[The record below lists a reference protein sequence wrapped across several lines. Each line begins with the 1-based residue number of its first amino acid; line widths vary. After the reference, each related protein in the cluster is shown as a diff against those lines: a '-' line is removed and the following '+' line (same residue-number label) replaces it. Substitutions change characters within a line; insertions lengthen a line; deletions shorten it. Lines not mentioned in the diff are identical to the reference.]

1 MNGKRIVSAALA
13 LLLTAGIPMA
23 AMAEE
28 YDLANGN
35 ITVSADDSG
44 QYVSQEGG
52 VAKEKQTTETV
63 IKQADNTAAT
73 GNTITVETSGGA
85 KAELTIEDLNV
96 RSGDTSAIDVKGS
109 SEAEITLKGDNK
121 LETDDAS
128 VIHVSKGNVT
138 ITGDGTL
145 YADNDSDSDHAKIG
159 SNGSEDTSNSED
171 MSGSIH
177 ITGNAQV
184 TTGDDRNDYGVGGG
198 AAIGSGRRGNM
209 SGDITIDE
217 NATVIASSSEDGAGI
232 GSGLRGDMSG
242 TITIG
247 GNATVTG
254 TSGYDG
260 AGIGSGENGTM
271 SRTITIDGNAKVTA
285 WSEAQGAGIGAGEDS
300 GVSGTIWI
308 GGDAKVTAGSGCDG
322 AGIGGGGDEDGDI
335 QEDGKIIICGNAEVI
350 AIGEDEGCGIGSGE
364 ESNMKGMLLICDNA
378 NVTAIG
384 GDCAAAIGTDAARN
398 LSGSILILGNASVT
412 TGVENGVRFDYDKKQ
427 IIYTLRKSAV
437 GIIGGGQSNGQSNR
451 HDSTDGFYIL
461 GPDAS
466 INGLKGSDTE
476 SLKQYI
482 NLLLSGENHD
492 GDPENLTMLAVRQE
506 NGVYT
511 VEASGQGTLERVLY
525 NGSSQAPSAPGR
537 YTVKCVLRLSQD
549 KTIDFEFELIIPDSA
564 SKEAS
569 EAARTEALFRVT
581 DADGRDIPYTQ
592 AREGSTLTIA
602 AEQDFAI
609 LTGTLHGIAVL
620 QAQGVEKIVFKTNGA
635 SSSFL
640 PEQLLAEG
648 GISDRYT
655 LTHDGSTVTFL
666 LGQQKTDIQKL
677 LG

>member
-23 AMAEE
+23 ALAEE

-35 ITVSADDSG
+35 ITVKADNSG

-52 VAKEKQTTETV
+52 VTNEKQTTETV

-96 RSGDTSAIDVKGS
+96 SSGNTSAIDVKGS

-128 VIHVSKGNVT
+128 VVHVSEGHVT

-145 YADNDSDSDHAKIG
+145 YADNDPDSDHAKIG
-159 SNGSEDTSNSED
+159 SNVSED

-184 TTGDDRNDYGVGGG
+184 TTGDDRHDDGLGDG
-198 AAIGSGRRGNM
+198 AAIGSGWKGKM
-209 SGDITIDE
+209 SGDIVIDE
-217 NATVIASSSEDGAGI
+217 NANVTVSSSESGAGI
-232 GSGLRGDMSG
+232 GSGDNGEMSG
-242 TITIG
+242 NITITDS
-247 GNATVTG
+247 AEVVS

-260 AGIGSGENGTM
+260 AGIGSGENRDM
-271 SRTITIDGNAKVTA
+271 SGTITIDGNAKVTA
-285 WSEAQGAGIGAGEDS
+285 WSEKEGAGIGTGENG
-300 GVSGTIWI
+300 GVSGTIRI
-308 GGDAKVTAGSGCDG
+308 GGNASVKAGSACDG

-335 QEDGKIIICGNAEVI
+335 LESGKIIICGNAEVI
-350 AIGEDEGCGIGSGE
+350 AIGEDEGSGIGSGE
-364 ESNMKGMLLICDNA
+364 DAKMRGMILICDNA

-384 GDCAAAIGTDAARN
+384 GDRAAAIGTDDSDD

-412 TGVENGVRFDYDKKQ
+412 TGVEDDIYFDYDKKQ
-427 IIYTLRKSAV
+427 IIYTLDESAV
-437 GIIGGGQSNGQSNR
+437 GIIGDGQSNH
-451 HDSTDGFYIL
+451 HDSTGGFYIL
-461 GPDAS
+461 SPDAS

-492 GDPENLTMLAVRQE
+492 GEPENLTMLAVRQE

-511 VEASGQGTLERVLY
+511 VETSGQGTLERVLY

-635 SSSFL
+635 SSSFQ

-648 GISDRYT
+648 RISDRYT

>member
-23 AMAEE
+23 ALAEE

-35 ITVSADDSG
+35 ITVSADNSG

-52 VAKEKQTTETV
+52 VTNEKQTTETV

-73 GNTITVETSGGA
+73 GNTITVETSGG
-85 KAELTIEDLNV
+85 
-96 RSGDTSAIDVKGS
+96 
-109 SEAEITLKGDNK
+109 
-121 LETDDAS
+121 
-128 VIHVSKGNVT
+128 HVT

-145 YADNDSDSDHAKIG
+145 YADNDPDSDHAKIG
-159 SNGSEDTSNSED
+159 SNVRED

-184 TTGDDRNDYGVGGG
+184 TTGDDRHDDGSGDG
-198 AAIGSGRRGNM
+198 AAIGSGWEGNM
-209 SGDITIDE
+209 SGDIVIDE
-217 NATVIASSSEDGAGI
+217 NANVTVSSSEC
-232 GSGLRGDMSG
+232 
-242 TITIG
+242 
-247 GNATVTG
+247 
-254 TSGYDG
+254 G
-260 AGIGSGENGTM
+260 AGIGSGEDGEM
-271 SRTITIDGNAKVTA
+271 SGNITIDGNAKVTA
-285 WSEAQGAGIGAGEDS
+285 WSEKEGAGIGTGENG
-300 GVSGTIWI
+300 GVSGTIRI
-308 GGDAKVTAGSGCDG
+308 GGNASVKAGSACDG

-335 QEDGKIIICGNAEVI
+335 LESGKIIIYGNAEVI
-350 AIGEDEGCGIGSGE
+350 AIGEDEGSGIGSGE
-364 ESNMKGMLLICDNA
+364 DAKMRGMILICDNA

-384 GDCAAAIGTDAARN
+384 GDRAAAIGTDDSDD

-412 TGVENGVRFDYDKKQ
+412 TGVEDGIHFDYDTKQ
-427 IIYTLRKSAV
+427 IIYTLDESAV
-437 GIIGGGQSNGQSNR
+437 GIIGDGQSN
-451 HDSTDGFYIL
+451 HHYSTDGFYIL
-461 GPDAS
+461 SPDVS

-476 SLKQYI
+476 GLKQYI
-482 NLLLSGENHD
+482 NLLLSGENND
-492 GDPENLTMLAVRQE
+492 GEPENLTMLAVRQK
-506 NGVYT
+506 NGVYS
-511 VEASGQGTLERVLY
+511 VETSGQGTLERVLY

-549 KTIDFEFELIIPDSA
+549 KTISFEFELIIPDSA

-569 EAARTEALFRVT
+569 EAASAEALFRVT

-620 QAQGVEKIVFKTNGA
+620 QAQGVEKIVFKTNVA
-635 SSSFL
+635 SSSFQ

-648 GISDRYT
+648 RISDRYT

>member
-23 AMAEE
+23 ALAEE

-35 ITVSADDSG
+35 ITVKADNSG
-44 QYVSQEGG
+44 QYVSQEG
-52 VAKEKQTTETV
+52 VVTNEKQTTETV
-63 IKQADNTAAT
+63 IKQADNTADT

-96 RSGDTSAIDVKGS
+96 RSGNTSAIDVKGS

-128 VIHVSKGNVT
+128 VIHVSEGHVT

-159 SNGSEDTSNSED
+159 SNGSEDTSDSED

-184 TTGDDRNDYGVGGG
+184 TTGDDRHDHGVGGG
-198 AAIGSGRRGNM
+198 AAIGSGQRGNM
-209 SGDITIDE
+209 SGGITIDE

-271 SRTITIDGNAKVTA
+271 SGTITIDGNAKVTA
-285 WSEAQGAGIGAGEDS
+285 WSEKQGAGIGAGEDA

-308 GGDAKVTAGSGCDG
+308 GGDAKVTAGSDNDG
-322 AGIGGGGDEDGDI
+322 AGIGGGGDKDGHI

-350 AIGEDEGCGIGSGE
+350 AIGEDEGCGIGGGE
-364 ESNMKGMLLICDNA
+364 DAEMKGMILICDNA

-384 GDCAAAIGTDAARN
+384 GDSAAAIGANAARD

-412 TGVENGVRFDYDKKQ
+412 TGVEVEDDTYFDYDTKQ
-427 IIYTLRKSAV
+427 IKYTLDESAV
-437 GIIGGGQSNGQSNR
+437 GIIGDGQSN
-451 HDSTDGFYIL
+451 HHYSTDGFYIL

-482 NLLLSGENHD
+482 NLRLSGENND
-492 GDPENLTMLAVRQE
+492 GEPENLTMLAVRQE

-511 VEASGQGTLERVLY
+511 VEASGQGTLEQVLY

-537 YTVKCVLRLSQD
+537 YTVKCVLRLSQN

-635 SSSFL
+635 SSSFQ

-648 GISDRYT
+648 RISDRYT
-655 LTHDGSTVTFL
+655 LTHDGSTVSFL
-666 LGQQKTDIQKL
+666 LGQQETDLRKL

>member
-23 AMAEE
+23 ALAEE

-35 ITVSADDSG
+35 IIVSANDSG

-52 VAKEKQTTETV
+52 VANEKQTTETV

-96 RSGDTSAIDVKGS
+96 SSGDTSAIDVKGS

-121 LETDDAS
+121 LETNNAS
-128 VIHVSKGNVT
+128 VIHVSEGDVT

-145 YADNDSDSDHAKIG
+145 YADNDPASDHAKIG
-159 SNGSEDTSNSED
+159 SNVSEE

-184 TTGDDRNDYGVGGG
+184 TTGDDRNDAGYGDG
-198 AAIGSGRRGNM
+198 AAIGSGKNGDM
-209 SGDITIDE
+209 SGDIVIDE
-217 NATVIASSSEDGAGI
+217 NANVTVSSSECGAGI
-232 GSGLRGDMSG
+232 GSGEDGEMSG
-242 TITIG
+242 NITITD
-247 GNATVTG
+247 NAEVVS

-260 AGIGSGENGTM
+260 AGIGSGEDRKM
-271 SRTITIDGNAKVTA
+271 SGTITIDGNAKVTA
-285 WSEAQGAGIGAGEDS
+285 WSEKQGAGIGSGENG
-300 GVSGTIWI
+300 GVSGTIRI
-308 GGDAKVTAGSGCDG
+308 GGDAKVTAGSASDG
-322 AGIGGGGDEDGDI
+322 AGIGGGGDEDGHI
-335 QEDGKIIICGNAEVI
+335 LESGKIIICGNAEVI
-350 AIGEDEGCGIGSGE
+350 AIGEDEGCGIGGGE
-364 ESNMKGMLLICDNA
+364 DAKMKGMILICDNA

-384 GDCAAAIGTDAARN
+384 GDRAAAIGTDAARD

-412 TGVENGVRFDYDKKQ
+412 TGVEDDIYFDYDTKQ
-427 IIYTLRKSAV
+427 IIYTLDESAV
-437 GIIGGGQSNGQSNR
+437 GIIGDGQSN
-451 HDSTDGFYIL
+451 HHYSTDGFYIL
-461 GPDAS
+461 SPDAS

-492 GDPENLTMLAVRQE
+492 GEPENLTMLAVRQE

-511 VEASGQGTLERVLY
+511 VETSGQGTLEQVLY

-537 YTVKCVLRLSQD
+537 YTVKCVLRLSQN

-592 AREGSTLTIA
+592 AREGSTLTIT

-620 QAQGVEKIVFKTNGA
+620 QAQGVEEIVFKTNAA
-635 SSSFL
+635 SSSFQ

-648 GISDRYT
+648 RISDRYT

>member
-13 LLLTAGIPMA
+13 LLLAAGMPMA
-23 AMAEE
+23 ALAEE
-28 YDLANGN
+28 YDLASGN

-52 VAKEKQTTETV
+52 VTNEKQTTETV

-73 GNTITVETSGGA
+73 GNTITIETTGGA

-96 RSGDTSAIDVKGS
+96 SSGKTSAIDVKGS

-128 VIHVSKGNVT
+128 VIHVSEGDVT

-145 YADNDSDSDHAKIG
+145 YADNDPASDHAKIG
-159 SNGSEDTSNSED
+159 SNHYEE

-184 TTGDDRNDYGVGGG
+184 TTGDDRHDVGYGDG
-198 AAIGSGRRGNM
+198 AAIGSGLNGNM
-209 SGDITIDE
+209 SGDIVIDE
-217 NATVIASSSEDGAGI
+217 NANVTVSSSECGAGI
-232 GSGLRGDMSG
+232 GSGEDGEMSG
-242 TITIG
+242 NITITD
-247 GNATVTG
+247 NAEVVS

-260 AGIGSGENGTM
+260 AGIGSGEDRKM
-271 SRTITIDGNAKVTA
+271 SGTITIDGNAKVTA
-285 WSEAQGAGIGAGEDS
+285 WSERQGAGIGSGENG

-308 GGDAKVTAGSGCDG
+308 GGNASVKAGSACDG
-322 AGIGGGGDEDGDI
+322 AGIGGGGDEDGHI
-335 QEDGKIIICGNAEVI
+335 LKDGKIIICGNAEVI
-350 AIGEDEGCGIGSGE
+350 AIGEDEGCGIGGGE
-364 ESNMKGMLLICDNA
+364 DAEMKGMILIRDNA

-384 GDCAAAIGTDAARN
+384 GDRAAAIGTDAARD

-412 TGVENGVRFDYDKKQ
+412 TGVEDDIYFDYDTKQ
-427 IIYTLRKSAV
+427 IIYTLDESAV
-437 GIIGGGQSNGQSNR
+437 GIIGDGQSN
-451 HDSTDGFYIL
+451 HHYSTDGFYIL
-461 GPDAS
+461 SPDVS

-492 GDPENLTMLAVRQE
+492 GEPENLTMLAVRQE

-511 VEASGQGTLERVLY
+511 VETSGQGTLEQVLY

-648 GISDRYT
+648 RISDRYT

>member
-23 AMAEE
+23 ALAEE

-35 ITVSADDSG
+35 ITVSADNSG
-44 QYVSQEGG
+44 QYVSQAGG
-52 VAKEKQTTETV
+52 VTNEKQTTETV

-96 RSGDTSAIDVKGS
+96 SSGNTSAIDVKGS

-128 VIHVSKGNVT
+128 VVHVSEGHVT

-145 YADNDSDSDHAKIG
+145 YADNDPDSDHAKIG
-159 SNGSEDTSNSED
+159 SNVRED

-177 ITGNAQV
+177 NTGTAQV
-184 TTGDDRNDYGVGGG
+184 RTANDRHDAGSGDG
-198 AAIGSGRRGNM
+198 AAIGSGWEGNM
-209 SGDITIDE
+209 SGDIVIDE
-217 NATVIASSSEDGAGI
+217 NANVTVSSSECGAGI
-232 GSGLRGDMSG
+232 GSGEDGEISSTG
-242 TITIG
+242 NITITD
-247 GNATVTG
+247 NAEVVS

-260 AGIGSGENGTM
+260 AGIGSGEDGEM
-271 SRTITIDGNAKVTA
+271 SGNITIDGNAKVTA
-285 WSEAQGAGIGAGEDS
+285 WSEKEGAGIGTGENG
-300 GVSGTIWI
+300 GVSGTIRI
-308 GGDAKVTAGSGCDG
+308 GGNASVKAGSACDG
-322 AGIGGGGDEDGDI
+322 AGIGGGGDEDGRI
-335 QEDGKIIICGNAEVI
+335 LKGGKIIICGNAEVI
-350 AIGEDEGCGIGSGE
+350 AIGEDEGCGIGGGE
-364 ESNMKGMLLICDNA
+364 DAKMRGMILICDNA

-384 GDCAAAIGTDAARN
+384 GDRAAAIGTDDSDD

-412 TGVENGVRFDYDKKQ
+412 TGVEDDIYFDYDTKQ
-427 IIYTLRKSAV
+427 IIYTLDESAV
-437 GIIGGGQSNGQSNR
+437 GIIGDGQSN
-451 HDSTDGFYIL
+451 HHYSTDGFYIL
-461 GPDAS
+461 SPDAA

-476 SLKQYI
+476 GLKQYI

-492 GDPENLTMLAVRQE
+492 GDPENLTMLAVRQK

-511 VEASGQGTLERVLY
+511 VETSGQGTLEQVLY

-537 YTVKCVLRLSQD
+537 YTVSCVLRLSQD

-569 EAARTEALFRVT
+569 EAASAEALFRVT
-581 DADGRDIPYTQ
+581 DADGRDIPYTR

-635 SSSFL
+635 SSSFQ

-648 GISDRYT
+648 RISDRYT

>member
-13 LLLTAGIPMA
+13 LLLSAGIPMA
-23 AMAEE
+23 ALAEE

-35 ITVSADDSG
+35 IIVSANDSG

-52 VAKEKQTTETV
+52 VANEKQTTETV

-96 RSGDTSAIDVKGS
+96 RSGNTSAIDVKGS

-128 VIHVSKGNVT
+128 VIHVSEGDVT

-145 YADNDSDSDHAKIG
+145 YADNSIHSDHAKIG
-159 SNGSEDTSNSED
+159 SNHSED

-184 TTGDDRNDYGVGGG
+184 TTGDDRDDAGYGDG
-198 AAIGSGRRGNM
+198 AAIGSGKNGDM
-209 SGDITIDE
+209 SGNIVIDE
-217 NATVIASSSEDGAGI
+217 NANVTVSSSESGAGI
-232 GSGLRGDMSG
+232 GSGEDGKISSTG
-242 TITIG
+242 NITITD
-247 GNATVTG
+247 NAEVVS

-260 AGIGSGENGTM
+260 AGIGSGEDRDM
-271 SRTITIDGNAKVTA
+271 SGTITIDGNAKVTA
-285 WSEAQGAGIGAGEDS
+285 WSEKQGAGIGAGENG
-300 GVSGTIWI
+300 GVSGTIRI
-308 GGDAKVTAGSGCDG
+308 GGDAKVTAGSASDG
-322 AGIGGGGDEDGDI
+322 AGIGGGGDEDGHI
-335 QEDGKIIICGNAEVI
+335 LKGGKIIICGNAEVI
-350 AIGEDEGCGIGSGE
+350 AIGEDEGCGIGGGE
-364 ESNMKGMLLICDNA
+364 DAEMRGMILICDNA

-384 GDCAAAIGTDAARN
+384 GDRAAAVGTDAAGD

-412 TGVENGVRFDYDKKQ
+412 TGVEVEDGTYFDYDTKQ
-427 IIYTLRKSAV
+427 IKYTLDESAV
-437 GIIGGGQSNGQSNR
+437 GIIGDGQSN
-451 HDSTDGFYIL
+451 HHYSTDGFYIL
-461 GPDAS
+461 SPDAS

-482 NLLLSGENHD
+482 NLLLSGENND
-492 GDPENLTMLAVRQE
+492 GEPENLTMLAVRQE

-511 VEASGQGTLERVLY
+511 VETSGQGTLEQVLY
-525 NGSSQAPSAPGR
+525 NGSSQAPSTPGR

-609 LTGTLHGIAVL
+609 LTGTLYGIAVL
-620 QAQGVEKIVFKTNGA
+620 QAQGLEKIVFKTNGA
-635 SSSFL
+635 SSSFQ

-648 GISDRYT
+648 RISDRYT

>member
-23 AMAEE
+23 ALAEE

-35 ITVSADDSG
+35 ITVSADNSG
-44 QYVSQEGG
+44 QYVSQMGG
-52 VAKEKQTTETV
+52 VTNEKQTTETV

-96 RSGDTSAIDVKGS
+96 SSGNTSAIDVTGS

-128 VIHVSKGNVT
+128 VIHVSEGHVT

-145 YADNDSDSDHAKIG
+145 YADNDPGSEHAKIG

-184 TTGDDRNDYGVGGG
+184 TTGDDRNDAGYGDG
-198 AAIGSGRRGNM
+198 AAIGSGKNGKM
-209 SGDITIDE
+209 SGNIVIDE
-217 NATVIASSSEDGAGI
+217 NANVTVSSSECGAGI
-232 GSGLRGDMSG
+232 GSGEDGEMSG
-242 TITIG
+242 NITITD
-247 GNATVTG
+247 NAEVVS

-260 AGIGSGENGTM
+260 AGIGSGEDRKM
-271 SRTITIDGNAKVTA
+271 SGTITIDGNAKVTA
-285 WSEAQGAGIGAGEDS
+285 WSEKQGAGIGAGENG
-300 GVSGTIWI
+300 GVSGTIRI
-308 GGDAKVTAGSGCDG
+308 GGDAKVTAGSASDG
-322 AGIGGGGDEDGDI
+322 AGIGGGGDEDGHI
-335 QEDGKIIICGNAEVI
+335 LKGGKIIICGNAEVI
-350 AIGEDEGCGIGSGE
+350 AIGEDEGCGIGGGE
-364 ESNMKGMLLICDNA
+364 DAEMRGMILICDNA

-384 GDCAAAIGTDAARN
+384 GDCAAAIGTDAARD

-412 TGVENGVRFDYDKKQ
+412 TGVEVEDDTYFDYDTKQ
-427 IIYTLRKSAV
+427 IKYTLDESAV
-437 GIIGGGQSNGQSNR
+437 GIIGDGQSN
-451 HDSTDGFYIL
+451 HHYSTDGFYIL
-461 GPDAS
+461 SPDAS

-482 NLLLSGENHD
+482 NLLLSGENND
-492 GDPENLTMLAVRQE
+492 GEPENLTMLAVRQE
-506 NGVYT
+506 NGVYS
-511 VEASGQGTLERVLY
+511 VETSGQGTLEQVLY

-564 SKEAS
+564 FKEAS

-635 SSSFL
+635 SSSFQ

-648 GISDRYT
+648 RISDRYT

-666 LGQQKTDIQKL
+666 LGQQKTDLRKL

>member
-23 AMAEE
+23 ALAEE

-35 ITVSADDSG
+35 ITVKADNSG
-44 QYVSQEGG
+44 QYVSQEG
-52 VAKEKQTTETV
+52 VVTNEKQTTETV
-63 IKQADNTAAT
+63 IKQADNTADT
-73 GNTITVETSGGA
+73 GNTITVETSDGA

-96 RSGDTSAIDVKGS
+96 SSGNTSAIDVKGC

-128 VIHVSKGNVT
+128 VIHVSEGHVT

-145 YADNDSDSDHAKIG
+145 YADNDSDSKHAKIG
-159 SNGSEDTSNSED
+159 SNGSEDTSGSED

-184 TTGDDRNDYGVGGG
+184 TTGDDRDDHGVGNG
-198 AAIGSGRRGNM
+198 AAIGSGQRGNM
-209 SGDITIDE
+209 SGGITIDE

-271 SRTITIDGNAKVTA
+271 SGTITIDGNAKVTA
-285 WSEAQGAGIGAGEDS
+285 WSEKQGAGIGAGEDA

-308 GGDAKVTAGSGCDG
+308 GGDAKVTAGSDNDG
-322 AGIGGGGDEDGDI
+322 AGIGGGGDKDGHI

-350 AIGEDEGCGIGSGE
+350 AIGEDEGCGIGGGE
-364 ESNMKGMLLICDNA
+364 DAEMKGMILICDNA

-384 GDCAAAIGTDAARN
+384 GDRAAAIGTEAAGD

-412 TGVENGVRFDYDKKQ
+412 TGVEVEDDTYFDYDTKL
-427 IIYTLRKSAV
+427 IIYTLDESAV
-437 GIIGGGQSNGQSNR
+437 GIIGDGQSN
-451 HDSTDGFYIL
+451 HHYSTDGFYIL
-461 GPDAS
+461 SPDVS

-492 GDPENLTMLAVRQE
+492 GEPENLTMLAVRQE

-511 VEASGQGTLERVLY
+511 VETSGQGTLEQVLY

-635 SSSFL
+635 SSSFQ

-648 GISDRYT
+648 RISDRYT

>member
-23 AMAEE
+23 ALAEE

-35 ITVSADDSG
+35 ITVSADNSG

-52 VAKEKQTTETV
+52 VTNEKQTTETV

-96 RSGDTSAIDVKGS
+96 SSGNTSAIDVKGS

-128 VIHVSKGNVT
+128 VVHVSEGHVT

-145 YADNDSDSDHAKIG
+145 YADNDPDSDHAKIG
-159 SNGSEDTSNSED
+159 SNVRED

-184 TTGDDRNDYGVGGG
+184 TTGDDRHDRGVGGG
-198 AAIGSGRRGNM
+198 AAIGSGQRGNM
-209 SGDITIDE
+209 SGGITIDE

-271 SRTITIDGNAKVTA
+271 SGTITIDGNAKVTA
-285 WSEAQGAGIGAGEDS
+285 WSEKQGAGIGAGEDS
-300 GVSGTIWI
+300 GVSGTIRI
-308 GGDAKVTAGSGCDG
+308 GGNASVKAGSACDG

-335 QEDGKIIICGNAEVI
+335 LESGKVIIYGNAEVI
-350 AIGEDEGCGIGSGE
+350 AIGEDEGCGIGGGE
-364 ESNMKGMLLICDNA
+364 HAKMKGMILICDNA

-384 GDCAAAIGTDAARN
+384 GDRAAAIGTDAAGD

-412 TGVENGVRFDYDKKQ
+412 TGVEDDIYFDYDTKQ
-427 IIYTLRKSAV
+427 IIYTLDESAV
-437 GIIGGGQSNGQSNR
+437 GIIGDGQSNHHN
-451 HDSTDGFYIL
+451 STGGFYIL
-461 GPDAS
+461 SPDAA

-482 NLLLSGENHD
+482 NLFLSGENHD
-492 GDPENLTMLAVRQE
+492 GEPENLTMLAVRQE

-511 VEASGQGTLERVLY
+511 VETSGQGTLEQVLY

-537 YTVKCVLRLSQD
+537 YTVSCVLRLSQD

-569 EAARTEALFRVT
+569 EAASAEALFRVT

-635 SSSFL
+635 SSSFQ

-648 GISDRYT
+648 RISDRYT

>member
-23 AMAEE
+23 ALAEE

-35 ITVSADDSG
+35 ITVKADNSG

-52 VAKEKQTTETV
+52 VTNEKQTTETV

-96 RSGDTSAIDVKGS
+96 SSDNTSAIDVKGS

-128 VIHVSKGNVT
+128 VVHVSEGDVT

-145 YADNDSDSDHAKIG
+145 YADNDPDSEHAKIG
-159 SNGSEDTSNSED
+159 SNVRED

-184 TTGDDRNDYGVGGG
+184 TTGDDRHDDGVGGG
-198 AAIGSGRRGNM
+198 AAIGSGQRGNM
-209 SGDITIDE
+209 SGGITIDE

-271 SRTITIDGNAKVTA
+271 SGTITIDGNAKVTA
-285 WSEAQGAGIGAGEDS
+285 WSEEEGAGIGAGEDS
-300 GVSGTIWI
+300 GVSGTIRI
-308 GGDAKVTAGSGCDG
+308 GGNASVKAGSACDG
-322 AGIGGGGDEDGDI
+322 AGIGGGGGEDGDI
-335 QEDGKIIICGNAEVI
+335 LESGKIIIYGNAEVI
-350 AIGEDEGCGIGSGE
+350 AIGEDEGSGIGSGE
-364 ESNMKGMLLICDNA
+364 DAKMRGMILICDNA

-384 GDCAAAIGTDAARN
+384 GDRAAAIGTDDADDV
-398 LSGSILILGNASVT
+398 SGSILILGNASVT
-412 TGVENGVRFDYDKKQ
+412 TGVEDGIYFDYDTKQ
-427 IIYTLRKSAV
+427 IIYTLDESAV
-437 GIIGGGQSNGQSNR
+437 GIIGDGQSNH
-451 HDSTDGFYIL
+451 HDSTGGFYIL
-461 GPDAS
+461 SPDVS

-476 SLKQYI
+476 GLKQYI
-482 NLLLSGENHD
+482 NLLLSGENND
-492 GDPENLTMLAVRQE
+492 GEPENLTMLAVRQE

-511 VEASGQGTLERVLY
+511 VETSGQGTLEQVLY

-537 YTVKCVLRLSQD
+537 YTVSCVLRLSQD
-549 KTIDFEFELIIPDSA
+549 KTIAFEFELIIPDSA
-564 SKEAS
+564 SREAS

-635 SSSFL
+635 SSSFQ

-648 GISDRYT
+648 RISDRYT

>member
-23 AMAEE
+23 ALAEE

-35 ITVSADDSG
+35 ITVKADNSG
-44 QYVSQEGG
+44 QYVSQEG
-52 VAKEKQTTETV
+52 VVTNEKQTTETV
-63 IKQADNTAAT
+63 IKQADNTADT
-73 GNTITVETSGGA
+73 GNTITVETSDGA

-96 RSGDTSAIDVKGS
+96 RSGNTSAIDVKGS

-128 VIHVSKGNVT
+128 VIHVSEGDVT

-145 YADNDSDSDHAKIG
+145 YADNDPDSKHAKIG
-159 SNGSEDTSNSED
+159 SNVDED

-184 TTGDDRNDYGVGGG
+184 TTGDDRHDHGVGGG
-198 AAIGSGRRGNM
+198 AAIGSGQRGNM
-209 SGDITIDE
+209 SGGITIDE

-271 SRTITIDGNAKVTA
+271 SGTITIDGNAKVTA
-285 WSEAQGAGIGAGEDS
+285 WSEEEGAGIGAGEDS

-308 GGDAKVTAGSGCDG
+308 GGDASVKAGSACDG

-335 QEDGKIIICGNAEVI
+335 LESGKIIICGNAEVI
-350 AIGEDEGCGIGSGE
+350 AIGEDEGCGIGGGE
-364 ESNMKGMLLICDNA
+364 DAKMKGMILICDNA

-384 GDCAAAIGTDAARN
+384 GDCAAAIGADDPDD

-412 TGVENGVRFDYDKKQ
+412 TGVEDGIHFDYDTKQ
-427 IIYTLRKSAV
+427 IIYTLDESAV
-437 GIIGGGQSNGQSNR
+437 GIIG
-451 HDSTDGFYIL
+451 DSSDNCYNSTGGFYIL
-461 GPDAS
+461 SPDAA

-482 NLLLSGENHD
+482 NLFLSGENHD

-511 VEASGQGTLERVLY
+511 VEASGQGKLEQVLY

-537 YTVKCVLRLSQD
+537 YTVKCVLRLSQG

-635 SSSFL
+635 SSSFQ

-648 GISDRYT
+648 RINDRYT
-655 LTHDGSTVTFL
+655 LTHDGSTVSFL
-666 LGQQKTDIQKL
+666 LGQQETDLRKL

>member
-23 AMAEE
+23 ALAEE

-35 ITVSADDSG
+35 ITVKADNSG

-52 VAKEKQTTETV
+52 VTNEKQTTETV
-63 IKQADNTAAT
+63 IKQADNTTDT

-96 RSGDTSAIDVKGS
+96 RSGNTSAIDVKGS

-128 VIHVSKGNVT
+128 VIHVSEGHVT

-145 YADNDSDSDHAKIG
+145 YADNDPDSDHAKIG
-159 SNGSEDTSNSED
+159 SNVRED

-184 TTGDDRNDYGVGGG
+184 RTGNDRHDAGSGDG
-198 AAIGSGRRGNM
+198 AAIGSGWEGNM
-209 SGDITIDE
+209 SGDIVIDE
-217 NATVIASSSEDGAGI
+217 NANVTVSSSECGAGI
-232 GSGLRGDMSG
+232 GSGEDGEISSTG
-242 TITIG
+242 NITITD
-247 GNATVTG
+247 NAEVVS

-260 AGIGSGENGTM
+260 AGIGSGEDGEM
-271 SRTITIDGNAKVTA
+271 SGNITIDGNAKVTA
-285 WSEAQGAGIGAGEDS
+285 WSEKEGAGIGTGENG
-300 GVSGTIWI
+300 GVSGTIRI
-308 GGDAKVTAGSGCDG
+308 GGNASVKAGSACDG
-322 AGIGGGGDEDGDI
+322 AGIGGGGDEDGRI
-335 QEDGKIIICGNAEVI
+335 LKGGKIIICGNAEVI
-350 AIGEDEGCGIGSGE
+350 AIGEDEGCGIGGGE
-364 ESNMKGMLLICDNA
+364 DAKMRGMILICDNA

-384 GDCAAAIGTDAARN
+384 GDRAAAIGTDDSDD

-412 TGVENGVRFDYDKKQ
+412 TGVEDDIYFDYDTKQ
-427 IIYTLRKSAV
+427 IIYTLDESAV
-437 GIIGGGQSNGQSNR
+437 GIIGDGQSN
-451 HDSTDGFYIL
+451 HHYSTDGFYIL
-461 GPDAS
+461 SPDVS

-476 SLKQYI
+476 GLKQYI

-492 GDPENLTMLAVRQE
+492 GDPENLTMLAVRQK

-511 VEASGQGTLERVLY
+511 VETSGQGTLEQVLY

-537 YTVKCVLRLSQD
+537 YTVSCVLRLSQD

-581 DADGRDIPYTQ
+581 DADGQDIPYTQ

-635 SSSFL
+635 SSSFQ
-640 PEQLLAEG
+640 PERLLAEG
-648 GISDRYT
+648 RISDRYT

>member
-13 LLLTAGIPMA
+13 LLLTAGMPMA
-23 AMAEE
+23 ALAEE

-35 ITVSADDSG
+35 ITVSADNSG
-44 QYVSQEGG
+44 QYVSQQGG
-52 VAKEKQTTETV
+52 VTNEKQTTETV

-96 RSGDTSAIDVKGS
+96 SSGNTSAIDVKGS

-128 VIHVSKGNVT
+128 VIHVSEGDVT

-145 YADNDSDSDHAKIG
+145 YADNDPGSDHAKIG
-159 SNGSEDTSNSED
+159 SNHYEE

-184 TTGDDRNDYGVGGG
+184 TTGDDRHDAGYGDG
-198 AAIGSGRRGNM
+198 AAIGSGLNGNM
-209 SGDITIDE
+209 SGDIVIDE
-217 NATVIASSSEDGAGI
+217 NANVTVSSSECGAGI
-232 GSGLRGDMSG
+232 GSGEDGEMSG
-242 TITIG
+242 NITITD
-247 GNATVTG
+247 NAEVVS

-260 AGIGSGENGTM
+260 AGIGSGEDGEM
-271 SRTITIDGNAKVTA
+271 SGTITIDGNAKVTA
-285 WSEAQGAGIGAGEDS
+285 WSEKQGAGIGSGENG
-300 GVSGTIWI
+300 GVSGTIRI
-308 GGDAKVTAGSGCDG
+308 GGNASVKAGSANDG
-322 AGIGGGGDEDGDI
+322 AGIGGGDDGDI
-335 QEDGKIIICGNAEVI
+335 LEGGKIIICGNAEVI
-350 AIGEDEGCGIGSGE
+350 AIGEDEGCGIGGGE
-364 ESNMKGMLLICDNA
+364 DAEMKGMILICDNA

-384 GDCAAAIGTDAARN
+384 GDSAAAIGTDDAGD

-412 TGVENGVRFDYDKKQ
+412 TGVEDGIYFDYDTKQ
-427 IIYTLRKSAV
+427 IIYTLDESAV
-437 GIIGGGQSNGQSNR
+437 GIIGDGQSN
-451 HDSTDGFYIL
+451 HHYSTDGFYIL
-461 GPDAS
+461 GPDVS

-482 NLLLSGENHD
+482 NLLLSHD
-492 GDPENLTMLAVRQE
+492 GEPENLTMLAVRQE
-506 NGVYT
+506 NGVYS
-511 VEASGQGTLERVLY
+511 VETSGQGTLERVLY

-537 YTVKCVLRLSQD
+537 YTVKCVLRLSQN
-549 KTIDFEFELIIPDSA
+549 KTIAFEFELIIPDSA

-635 SSSFL
+635 SSSFR

-648 GISDRYT
+648 RISDRYT
-655 LTHDGSTVTFL
+655 LTHDGTTATFL

>member
-23 AMAEE
+23 ALAEE

-35 ITVSADDSG
+35 ITVKADNSG
-44 QYVSQEGG
+44 QYVSQEG
-52 VAKEKQTTETV
+52 VVTNEKQTTETV
-63 IKQADNTAAT
+63 IKQADNTADT
-73 GNTITVETSGGA
+73 GNTITVETSDGA

-96 RSGDTSAIDVKGS
+96 RSGNTSAIDVKGS

-128 VIHVSKGNVT
+128 VIHVSEGDVT

-145 YADNDSDSDHAKIG
+145 YADNDPDSKHAKIG
-159 SNGSEDTSNSED
+159 SNVDED

-184 TTGDDRNDYGVGGG
+184 TTGDDRHDHGVGGG
-198 AAIGSGRRGNM
+198 AAIGSGQRGNM
-209 SGDITIDE
+209 SGGITIDE

-271 SRTITIDGNAKVTA
+271 SGTITIDGNAKVTA
-285 WSEAQGAGIGAGEDS
+285 WSEEEGAGIGAGEDS

-308 GGDAKVTAGSGCDG
+308 GGDASVKAGSACDG

-335 QEDGKIIICGNAEVI
+335 LESGKIIICGNAEVI
-350 AIGEDEGCGIGSGE
+350 AIGEDEGCGIGGGE
-364 ESNMKGMLLICDNA
+364 DAKMKGMILICDNA

-384 GDCAAAIGTDAARN
+384 GDCAAAIGADDPDD

-412 TGVENGVRFDYDKKQ
+412 TGVEDGIHFDYDTKQ
-427 IIYTLRKSAV
+427 IIYTLDESAV
-437 GIIGGGQSNGQSNR
+437 GIIG
-451 HDSTDGFYIL
+451 DSSDNCYNSTGGFYIL
-461 GPDAS
+461 SPDAA

-482 NLLLSGENHD
+482 NLFLSGENHD

-511 VEASGQGTLERVLY
+511 VEASGQGKLEQVLY

-537 YTVKCVLRLSQD
+537 YTVKCVLRLSQG

-635 SSSFL
+635 SSSFQ

-648 GISDRYT
+648 RISDRYT
-655 LTHDGSTVTFL
+655 LTHDGSTVSFL
-666 LGQQKTDIQKL
+666 LGQQETDLRKL

>member
-13 LLLTAGIPMA
+13 LLLTAGMPMA
-23 AMAEE
+23 ALAEE

-35 ITVSADDSG
+35 ITVSADNSG

-52 VAKEKQTTETV
+52 VTNEKQTTETV

-96 RSGDTSAIDVKGS
+96 SSRNTSAIDVKGS
-109 SEAEITLKGDNK
+109 SEAEITLKGDNN

-128 VIHVSKGNVT
+128 VIHVSEGDVT

-145 YADNDSDSDHAKIG
+145 YADNDPDSDHAKIG
-159 SNGSEDTSNSED
+159 SNHYEE

-184 TTGDDRNDYGVGGG
+184 TTGDDRHDAGYGDG
-198 AAIGSGRRGNM
+198 AAIGSGLNGNM
-209 SGDITIDE
+209 SGDIVIDE
-217 NATVIASSSEDGAGI
+217 NANVTVSSSECGAGI
-232 GSGLRGDMSG
+232 GSGEDGEMSG
-242 TITIG
+242 NITITD
-247 GNATVTG
+247 NAEVVS

-260 AGIGSGENGTM
+260 AGIGSGEDGEM
-271 SRTITIDGNAKVTA
+271 SGTITIDGNAKVTA
-285 WSEAQGAGIGAGEDS
+285 WSEKQGAGIGSGENG
-300 GVSGTIWI
+300 GVSGTIRI
-308 GGDAKVTAGSGCDG
+308 GGNASVKAGSANDG
-322 AGIGGGGDEDGDI
+322 AGIGGGDDGDI
-335 QEDGKIIICGNAEVI
+335 LEGGKIIICGNAEVI
-350 AIGEDEGCGIGSGE
+350 AIGEDEGCGIGGGE
-364 ESNMKGMLLICDNA
+364 DAEMKGMILICDNA

-384 GDCAAAIGTDAARN
+384 GDSAAAIGTDDAGD

-412 TGVENGVRFDYDKKQ
+412 TGVEDGIYFDYDTKQ
-427 IIYTLRKSAV
+427 IIYTLDESAV
-437 GIIGGGQSNGQSNR
+437 GIIGDGQSN
-451 HDSTDGFYIL
+451 HHYSTDGFYIL
-461 GPDAS
+461 GPDVS

-482 NLLLSGENHD
+482 NLLLSHD
-492 GDPENLTMLAVRQE
+492 GEPENLTMLAVRQE

-511 VEASGQGTLERVLY
+511 VETSGQGTLERVLY

-537 YTVKCVLRLSQD
+537 YTVSCVLRLSQN
-549 KTIDFEFELIIPDSA
+549 KTIAFEFELIIPDSA

-609 LTGTLHGIAVL
+609 LTDTLHGIAVL

-635 SSSFL
+635 SSSFR

-648 GISDRYT
+648 RISDRYT
-655 LTHDGSTVTFL
+655 LTHDGTTVTFL

>member
-13 LLLTAGIPMA
+13 LLLAAGMPMA
-23 AMAEE
+23 ALAEE

-35 ITVSADDSG
+35 ITVSADNSG

-52 VAKEKQTTETV
+52 VTKEKQTTETV
-63 IKQADNTAAT
+63 IKQAGNTAAT
-73 GNTITVETSGGA
+73 GNTITIETSGGA

-96 RSGDTSAIDVKGS
+96 SSGDTSAIDVKGS

-184 TTGDDRNDYGVGGG
+184 TTGDDRHDHGVGGG

-271 SRTITIDGNAKVTA
+271 SGTITIDGNAKVTA

-308 GGDAKVTAGSGCDG
+308 GGDAKVTAGSGRDG

-350 AIGEDEGCGIGSGE
+350 AIGADQGCGIGSGE

-384 GDCAAAIGTDAARN
+384 GAHSAAIGSNEYGD

-412 TGVENGVRFDYDKKQ
+412 TGVEKRVSFDYDKKQ
-427 IIYTLRKSAV
+427 IIYKLDESAL
-437 GIIGGGQSNGQSNR
+437 GIIGDGNSNP

-461 GPDAS
+461 GPDVS

-492 GDPENLTMLAVRQE
+492 GEPENLTMLAVRQE

-511 VEASGQGTLERVLY
+511 VETSGQGTLERVHY
-525 NGSSQAPSAPGR
+525 NGSSQAPSSPGR
-537 YTVKCVLRLSQD
+537 YTVSCVLRLKD
-549 KTIDFEFELIIPDSA
+549 KTIAFEFALIIPDSA
-564 SKEAS
+564 SGEAS

-620 QAQGVEKIVFKTNGA
+620 QAQGVEKIIFKTNGT
-635 SSSFL
+635 SSSFR

-655 LTHDGSTVTFL
+655 LTHDGTTVSFL
-666 LGQQKTDIQKL
+666 LGQQKTDLRKL

>member
-13 LLLTAGIPMA
+13 LLLSAGIPMA
-23 AMAEE
+23 ALAEE

-35 ITVSADDSG
+35 IIVSANDSG

-52 VAKEKQTTETV
+52 VANEKQTTETV

-96 RSGDTSAIDVKGS
+96 SSGDTSAIDVKGS

-121 LETDDAS
+121 LETDNAS
-128 VIHVSKGNVT
+128 VIHVSEGHVT

-145 YADNDSDSDHAKIG
+145 YADNDPGSDHAKIG
-159 SNGSEDTSNSED
+159 SNGSEDTSGSED

-184 TTGDDRNDYGVGGG
+184 TTGDDRHDHGVGNG

-209 SGDITIDE
+209 SGGITIDE

-260 AGIGSGENGTM
+260 AGIVSGENGTM
-271 SRTITIDGNAKVTA
+271 SGTITIDGNAKVTA
-285 WSEAQGAGIGAGEDS
+285 WSEVQGAGIGAGEDS
-300 GVSGTIWI
+300 GVSGTIRI
-308 GGDAKVTAGSGCDG
+308 GGDAKVTAGSASDG
-322 AGIGGGGDEDGDI
+322 AGIGGGGDEDGHI
-335 QEDGKIIICGNAEVI
+335 LKGGKIIICGNAEVI
-350 AIGEDEGCGIGSGE
+350 AIGEDEGCGIGGGE
-364 ESNMKGMLLICDNA
+364 DAEMKGMILICDNA

-384 GDCAAAIGTDAARN
+384 GDRAAAIGTEAAGD

-412 TGVENGVRFDYDKKQ
+412 TGVEVEDDTYFDYDTKQ
-427 IIYTLRKSAV
+427 IKYKLDESAL
-437 GIIGGGQSNGQSNR
+437 GIIGDGNSNP

-461 GPDAS
+461 GPDVS

-482 NLLLSGENHD
+482 NLRLSGENHD

-511 VEASGQGTLERVLY
+511 VETSGQGTLEQVLY

-564 SKEAS
+564 SEEAS
-569 EAARTEALFRVT
+569 EAARTEALFRVM

-635 SSSFL
+635 SSSFQ

-648 GISDRYT
+648 RISDRYT

>member
-23 AMAEE
+23 ALAEE

-35 ITVSADDSG
+35 ITVKADNSG

-52 VAKEKQTTETV
+52 VTNEKQTTETV
-63 IKQADNTAAT
+63 IKQADNTTDT

-96 RSGDTSAIDVKGS
+96 RSGNTSAIDVKGS

-128 VIHVSKGNVT
+128 V
-138 ITGDGTL
+138 
-145 YADNDSDSDHAKIG
+145 SDHAKIG
-159 SNGSEDTSNSED
+159 SNGSEDTSDSED

-184 TTGDDRNDYGVGGG
+184 TTGDDRHDHGVGGG
-198 AAIGSGRRGNM
+198 AAIGSGQRGNM
-209 SGDITIDE
+209 SGGITIDE

-271 SRTITIDGNAKVTA
+271 SGTITIDGNAKVTA
-285 WSEAQGAGIGAGEDS
+285 WSEKQGAGIGAGEDS

-308 GGDAKVTAGSGCDG
+308 GGDAKVTAGSACDG

-350 AIGEDEGCGIGSGE
+350 AIGEDQGCGIGSGE

-384 GDCAAAIGTDAARN
+384 GDRAAAIGAYDAGD

-412 TGVENGVRFDYDKKQ
+412 TGVEDDIYFDYDTKQ
-427 IIYTLRKSAV
+427 IIYTLDESAV
-437 GIIGGGQSNGQSNR
+437 GIIGDGQSNHHN
-451 HDSTDGFYIL
+451 STGGFYIL
-461 GPDAS
+461 SPDAS

-492 GDPENLTMLAVRQE
+492 GEPENLTMLAVRQE

-511 VEASGQGTLERVLY
+511 VETSGQGTLERVLY

-564 SKEAS
+564 SREAS

-635 SSSFL
+635 SSSFQ

-648 GISDRYT
+648 RISDRYT

>member
-23 AMAEE
+23 ALAEE

-35 ITVSADDSG
+35 ITVSANDSG
-44 QYVSQEGG
+44 QYVSQVGG
-52 VAKEKQTTETV
+52 VANEKQTTETV

-96 RSGDTSAIDVKGS
+96 SSGDTSAIDVKGS

-121 LETDDAS
+121 LETNNAS
-128 VIHVSKGNVT
+128 VIHVSEGHVT

-145 YADNDSDSDHAKIG
+145 YADNDPDSDHAKIG
-159 SNGSEDTSNSED
+159 SNDSEE

-184 TTGDDRNDYGVGGG
+184 TTGDDRDDHGVGNG

-209 SGDITIDE
+209 SGGITIDE

-271 SRTITIDGNAKVTA
+271 SGTITIDGNAKVTA
-285 WSEAQGAGIGAGEDS
+285 WSEEEGAGIGAGEDS
-300 GVSGTIWI
+300 GVSGTIRI
-308 GGDAKVTAGSGCDG
+308 DGNASVKAGSGCDG
-322 AGIGGGGDEDGDI
+322 AGIGGGGDEDGHI

-350 AIGEDEGCGIGSGE
+350 AIGEDEGCGIGGGE
-364 ESNMKGMLLICDNA
+364 DAKMKGMILICDNA

-384 GDCAAAIGTDAARN
+384 GDCAAAIGTDDPDD

-412 TGVENGVRFDYDKKQ
+412 TGVEDGIHFDYDTKQ
-427 IIYTLRKSAV
+427 IIYTLDESAV
-437 GIIGGGQSNGQSNR
+437 GIIGDSSDNFY
-451 HDSTDGFYIL
+451 DSTDGFYIL
-461 GPDAS
+461 GPDVS

-482 NLLLSGENHD
+482 NLRLSGENHD

-511 VEASGQGTLERVLY
+511 VETSGQGTLEQVLY

-537 YTVKCVLRLSQD
+537 YTVRCVLRLSQN

-620 QAQGVEKIVFKTNGA
+620 QAQGVETIVFKTNGA
-635 SSSFL
+635 SSSFQ

-648 GISDRYT
+648 RISDRYT

-666 LGQQKTDIQKL
+666 LGQQKTDLRKL

>member
-23 AMAEE
+23 ALAEE

-35 ITVSADDSG
+35 ITVKADNSG

-52 VAKEKQTTETV
+52 VTNEKQTTETV
-63 IKQADNTAAT
+63 IKQADNTTAT
-73 GNTITVETSGGA
+73 GNTITVETSDGA

-96 RSGDTSAIDVKGS
+96 KSGNTSAIDVKGS

-128 VIHVSKGNVT
+128 VIHVSEGHVT

-145 YADNDSDSDHAKIG
+145 HADNDTGSDHAKIG
-159 SNGSEDTSNSED
+159 SNYGED

-184 TTGDDRNDYGVGGG
+184 TTGDDRDDVGGGDG
-198 AAIGSGRRGNM
+198 AAIGSGYYGDM
-209 SGDITIDE
+209 SGDIVIDE

-285 WSEAQGAGIGAGEDS
+285 WSEKQGAGIGAGEDA
-300 GVSGTIWI
+300 GVSGTIRI
-308 GGDAKVTAGSGCDG
+308 GGDAKVTAGSDNDG
-322 AGIGGGGDEDGDI
+322 AGIGGGGDKGGHI

-350 AIGEDEGCGIGSGE
+350 AIGEDEGCGIGGGE
-364 ESNMKGMLLICDNA
+364 DAEMKGMILICDNA

-384 GDCAAAIGTDAARN
+384 GDRAAAIGANAAGD
-398 LSGSILILGNASVT
+398 LSGSILILGNTSVT
-412 TGVENGVRFDYDKKQ
+412 TGVEDGIHFDYDTKQ
-427 IIYTLRKSAV
+427 IIYTLDESAV
-437 GIIGGGQSNGQSNR
+437 GIIGDGQSNH

-461 GPDAS
+461 GPDVS

-492 GDPENLTMLAVRQE
+492 GEPENLTMLAVRQE

-537 YTVKCVLRLSQD
+537 YTVSCKLRLSQN

-635 SSSFL
+635 SSSFQ

-648 GISDRYT
+648 RISDRYT

>member
-23 AMAEE
+23 ALAEE

-35 ITVSADDSG
+35 ITVKADNSG

-52 VAKEKQTTETV
+52 VTNEKQTTETV

-96 RSGDTSAIDVKGS
+96 SSGNTSAIDVKGS

-128 VIHVSKGNVT
+128 VIHVSEGHVT

-145 YADNDSDSDHAKIG
+145 YADNDPDSEHAKIG
-159 SNGSEDTSNSED
+159 SNVSED

-184 TTGDDRNDYGVGGG
+184 TTGDDRHDDGLGDG
-198 AAIGSGRRGNM
+198 AAIGSGWKGKM
-209 SGDITIDE
+209 SGDIVIDE
-217 NATVIASSSEDGAGI
+217 NANVTVSSSESGAGI
-232 GSGLRGDMSG
+232 GSGDNGEMSG
-242 TITIG
+242 NITITDS
-247 GNATVTG
+247 AEVVS

-260 AGIGSGENGTM
+260 AGIGSGENRDM
-271 SRTITIDGNAKVTA
+271 SGTITIDGNAKVTA
-285 WSEAQGAGIGAGEDS
+285 WSEKEGAGIGTGENG
-300 GVSGTIWI
+300 GVSGTIRI
-308 GGDAKVTAGSGCDG
+308 GGNASVKAGSACDG
-322 AGIGGGGDEDGDI
+322 AGIGGGDEDGRI
-335 QEDGKIIICGNAEVI
+335 LKGGKIIICGNAEVI
-350 AIGEDEGCGIGSGE
+350 AIGEDEGCGIGGGE
-364 ESNMKGMLLICDNA
+364 DAKMKGMILICDNA

-384 GDCAAAIGTDAARN
+384 GGRAAAIGAEDAGD

-412 TGVENGVRFDYDKKQ
+412 TGVEDDIYFDYDKKQ
-427 IIYTLRKSAV
+427 IIYTLDESAV
-437 GIIGGGQSNGQSNR
+437 GIIGDGQSNH

-461 GPDAS
+461 SPDVS

-476 SLKQYI
+476 GLKQYI
-482 NLLLSGENHD
+482 NLLLSGENND
-492 GDPENLTMLAVRQE
+492 GEPENLTMLAVRQE

-511 VEASGQGTLERVLY
+511 VETSGQGTLEQVLY

-537 YTVKCVLRLSQD
+537 YTVSCVLQLSQD

-620 QAQGVEKIVFKTNGA
+620 QAQGVEKIVFKSNGA
-635 SSSFL
+635 SSSFQ

-648 GISDRYT
+648 RISDRYT

>member
-13 LLLTAGIPMA
+13 LLLSAGLPMA
-23 AMAEE
+23 ALAEE

-44 QYVSQEGG
+44 QYVSQVGG
-52 VAKEKQTTETV
+52 VISEKQTTETV
-63 IKQADNTAAT
+63 IKQADNTTAT
-73 GNTITVETSGGA
+73 GNTITVKTSGGA

-96 RSGDTSAIDVKGS
+96 SSDNTSAIDVKGS

-121 LETDDAS
+121 LETNNAS
-128 VIHVSKGNVT
+128 VIHVSEGHVT

-159 SNGSEDTSNSED
+159 SNGSED

-184 TTGDDRNDYGVGGG
+184 TTGDDRDDHGVGNG

-209 SGDITIDE
+209 SGGITIDE

-271 SRTITIDGNAKVTA
+271 SGTITIDGNAKVTA
-285 WSEAQGAGIGAGEDS
+285 WSEKQGAGIGAGEDS
-300 GVSGTIWI
+300 GVSGTIRI
-308 GGDAKVTAGSGCDG
+308 GGDAKVTAGSDCDG
-322 AGIGGGGDEDGDI
+322 AGIGGGGDKDGHI

-350 AIGEDEGCGIGSGE
+350 AIGEDEGCGIGGGE
-364 ESNMKGMLLICDNA
+364 DAEMKGMILICDNA

-384 GDCAAAIGTDAARN
+384 GDRAAAIGTEAAGD

-412 TGVENGVRFDYDKKQ
+412 TGVEVEDDTYFDYDTKQ
-427 IIYTLRKSAV
+427 IKYKLDESAL
-437 GIIGGGQSNGQSNR
+437 GIIGDGNSNP

-461 GPDAS
+461 GPDVS

-482 NLLLSGENHD
+482 NLRLSGENHD

-511 VEASGQGTLERVLY
+511 VETSGQGTLEQVLY

-564 SKEAS
+564 SEEAS
-569 EAARTEALFRVT
+569 EAARTEALFRVM

-592 AREGSTLTIA
+592 AREGSTLTIT

-609 LTGTLHGIAVL
+609 LTGTLHGIATL
-620 QAQGVEKIVFKTNGA
+620 KAQGVETIVFKTNGA
-635 SSSFL
+635 SSSFQ

-648 GISDRYT
+648 RISDRYT

-666 LGQQKTDIQKL
+666 LGQQKTDLRKL

>member
-23 AMAEE
+23 ALAEE

-35 ITVSADDSG
+35 ITVSADNSG

-52 VAKEKQTTETV
+52 VTNEKQTTETV

-73 GNTITVETSGGA
+73 GNTITIETTGGA

-96 RSGDTSAIDVKGS
+96 SSRNTSAIDVKGS

-128 VIHVSKGNVT
+128 VIHVSEGDVT

-145 YADNDSDSDHAKIG
+145 YADNDPGSDHAKIG
-159 SNGSEDTSNSED
+159 SNHYEE

-184 TTGDDRNDYGVGGG
+184 TTGDDRHDAGYGDG
-198 AAIGSGRRGNM
+198 AAIGSGYNGDM
-209 SGDITIDE
+209 SGDIVIDE
-217 NATVIASSSEDGAGI
+217 NANVTVSSSECGAGI
-232 GSGLRGDMSG
+232 GSGEDGEMSG
-242 TITIG
+242 NITITD
-247 GNATVTG
+247 NAEVVS

-260 AGIGSGENGTM
+260 AGIGSGEDRKM
-271 SRTITIDGNAKVTA
+271 SGTITIDGNAKVTA
-285 WSEAQGAGIGAGEDS
+285 WSEKQGAGIGSGENG

-308 GGDAKVTAGSGCDG
+308 GGNASVTAGSACDG
-322 AGIGGGGDEDGDI
+322 AGIGGGGDEDGHI
-335 QEDGKIIICGNAEVI
+335 LKDGKIIICGNAEVI
-350 AIGEDEGCGIGSGE
+350 AIGEDEGCGIGGGE
-364 ESNMKGMLLICDNA
+364 DAEMRGMILIRDNA

-384 GDCAAAIGTDAARN
+384 GDRAAAIGTDAARD

-412 TGVENGVRFDYDKKQ
+412 TGVEDDIYFDYDTKQ
-427 IIYTLRKSAV
+427 IIYTLDESAV
-437 GIIGGGQSNGQSNR
+437 GIIGDGQSN
-451 HDSTDGFYIL
+451 HHYSTDGFYIL
-461 GPDAS
+461 GPDVS

-492 GDPENLTMLAVRQE
+492 GEPENLTMLAVRQE
-506 NGVYT
+506 NGVYS
-511 VEASGQGTLERVLY
+511 VETSGQGTLEQVLY

-564 SKEAS
+564 SREAS

-635 SSSFL
+635 SSSFQ

-648 GISDRYT
+648 RISDRYT

>member
-23 AMAEE
+23 ALAEE

-35 ITVSADDSG
+35 ITVKADNSG
-44 QYVSQEGG
+44 QYVSQKGG
-52 VAKEKQTTETV
+52 VTNEKQTTETV

-96 RSGDTSAIDVKGS
+96 SSGNTSAIDVKGS

-128 VIHVSKGNVT
+128 VVHVSEGHVT

-145 YADNDSDSDHAKIG
+145 YADNSIYSDHAKIG
-159 SNGSEDTSNSED
+159 SNHSED

-184 TTGDDRNDYGVGGG
+184 TTGDDRDAYGGGDG
-198 AAIGSGRRGNM
+198 AAIGSGKNGNM
-209 SGDITIDE
+209 SGDIVIDE
-217 NATVIASSSEDGAGI
+217 NANVTVSSSQCGAGI
-232 GSGLRGDMSG
+232 GSGEDGEMSG
-242 TITIG
+242 NITITD
-247 GNATVTG
+247 NAEVVS

-260 AGIGSGENGTM
+260 AGIGSGEDRKM
-271 SRTITIDGNAKVTA
+271 SGTITIDGNAKVTA
-285 WSEAQGAGIGAGEDS
+285 WSEKEGAGIGAGENG
-300 GVSGTIWI
+300 GVSGTIRI
-308 GGDAKVTAGSGCDG
+308 DGNASVKAGSACDG
-322 AGIGGGGDEDGDI
+322 AGIGGGGDEDGHI
-335 QEDGKIIICGNAEVI
+335 LKGGKIIICGNAEVI
-350 AIGEDEGCGIGSGE
+350 AIGEDEGCGIGGGE
-364 ESNMKGMLLICDNA
+364 DAEMRGMILICDNA

-384 GDCAAAIGTDAARN
+384 GDRAAAIGTDAARD

-412 TGVENGVRFDYDKKQ
+412 TGVEDGIHFDYDTKQ
-427 IIYTLRKSAV
+427 IIYTLDESAV
-437 GIIGGGQSNGQSNR
+437 GIIGDGQSN
-451 HDSTDGFYIL
+451 HHYSTDGFYIL
-461 GPDAS
+461 SPDVS

-482 NLLLSGENHD
+482 NLLLSGENND
-492 GDPENLTMLAVRQE
+492 GEPENLTMLAVRQE

-511 VEASGQGTLERVLY
+511 VETSGQGTLERVLY

-537 YTVKCVLRLSQD
+537 YTVSCVLRLSQD

-581 DADGRDIPYTQ
+581 DADGREIPYTQ

-635 SSSFL
+635 SSSFQ

-648 GISDRYT
+648 RISDRYT

>member
-23 AMAEE
+23 ALAEE

-35 ITVSADDSG
+35 ITVSADNSG
-44 QYVSQEGG
+44 QYVSQKGG
-52 VAKEKQTTETV
+52 VTNEKQTTETV

-96 RSGDTSAIDVKGS
+96 RSGNTSAIDVKGS

-121 LETDDAS
+121 LETEDAS
-128 VIHVSKGNVT
+128 VIHVSEGHVT

-145 YADNDSDSDHAKIG
+145 YADNSIHSDHAKIG
-159 SNGSEDTSNSED
+159 SNHSED

-184 TTGDDRNDYGVGGG
+184 TTGDDRHDDGSGDG
-198 AAIGSGRRGNM
+198 AAIGSGWEGNM
-209 SGDITIDE
+209 SGDIVIDE
-217 NATVIASSSEDGAGI
+217 NANVTVSSSQCGAGI
-232 GSGLRGDMSG
+232 GSGEDGEISSTG
-242 TITIG
+242 NITITD
-247 GNATVTG
+247 NAEVVS

-260 AGIGSGENGTM
+260 AGIGSGEEGEM
-271 SRTITIDGNAKVTA
+271 SGNITIDGNAKVTA
-285 WSEAQGAGIGAGEDS
+285 WSEKQGAGIGAGEE
-300 GVSGTIWI
+300 GGISGTIWI
-308 GGDAKVTAGSGCDG
+308 GGNASVKAGSACDG
-322 AGIGGGGDEDGDI
+322 AGIGGGGDEDGHI
-335 QEDGKIIICGNAEVI
+335 LEGGKIIICGNAEVI
-350 AIGEDEGCGIGSGE
+350 AIGEDLGCGIGGGE
-364 ESNMKGMLLICDNA
+364 DAEMRGMILICDNA

-384 GDCAAAIGTDAARN
+384 GDRAAAIGTDAADDV
-398 LSGSILILGNASVT
+398 SGSILILGNASVT
-412 TGVENGVRFDYDKKQ
+412 TGVEDGIYFDYDTKQ
-427 IIYTLRKSAV
+427 IIYTLDESAV

-461 GPDAS
+461 SPDAA

-482 NLLLSGENHD
+482 NLFLSGENHD
-492 GDPENLTMLAVRQE
+492 GEPENLTMLAVRQE

-537 YTVKCVLRLSQD
+537 YTVKCVLRLSQN

-602 AEQDFAI
+602 AEQNFAI

-620 QAQGVEKIVFKTNGA
+620 QAQGVEKIFFKTNGA
-635 SSSFL
+635 SSSFQ

-648 GISDRYT
+648 RISDRYT

>member
-23 AMAEE
+23 ALAEE

-35 ITVSADDSG
+35 ITVKADNSG

-52 VAKEKQTTETV
+52 VTNEKQTTETV
-63 IKQADNTAAT
+63 IKQADNTADT

-96 RSGDTSAIDVKGS
+96 SSGNTSAIDVKGS

-128 VIHVSKGNVT
+128 VVHVSEGHVT

-145 YADNDSDSDHAKIG
+145 YADNDPDSEHAKIG
-159 SNGSEDTSNSED
+159 SNVSED

-184 TTGDDRNDYGVGGG
+184 TTGDDRDDAGYGDG
-198 AAIGSGRRGNM
+198 AAIGSGWKGKM
-209 SGDITIDE
+209 SGDIVIDE
-217 NATVIASSSEDGAGI
+217 NANVTVSSSESGAGI
-232 GSGLRGDMSG
+232 GSGDNGEMSG
-242 TITIG
+242 NITITD
-247 GNATVTG
+247 NAEVVS

-260 AGIGSGENGTM
+260 AGIGSGENRKM
-271 SRTITIDGNAKVTA
+271 SGTITIDGNAKVTA
-285 WSEAQGAGIGAGEDS
+285 WSEKEGAGIGTGENG
-300 GVSGTIWI
+300 GVSGTIRI
-308 GGDAKVTAGSGCDG
+308 GGNASVKAGSACDG
-322 AGIGGGGDEDGDI
+322 TGIGGGGDEDGDI
-335 QEDGKIIICGNAEVI
+335 LESGKIIICGNAEVI
-350 AIGEDEGCGIGSGE
+350 AIGEDEGSGIGSGE
-364 ESNMKGMLLICDNA
+364 DAKMRGMILICDNA

-384 GDCAAAIGTDAARN
+384 GDRAAAIGTDDSDD

-412 TGVENGVRFDYDKKQ
+412 TGVEDGIHFDYDTKQ
-427 IIYTLRKSAV
+427 IIYTLDESAV
-437 GIIGGGQSNGQSNR
+437 GIIGDGQSNHHN
-451 HDSTDGFYIL
+451 STGGFYIL
-461 GPDAS
+461 SPDAA

-476 SLKQYI
+476 GLKQYI
-482 NLLLSGENHD
+482 NLLLSGENND
-492 GDPENLTMLAVRQE
+492 GEPENLTMLAVRQE

-511 VEASGQGTLERVLY
+511 VETSGQGTLEQVLY

-537 YTVKCVLRLSQD
+537 YTVSCVLRLSQD

-569 EAARTEALFRVT
+569 EAASAEALFRVT

-635 SSSFL
+635 SSSFQ

-648 GISDRYT
+648 RISDRYT
-655 LTHDGSTVTFL
+655 LTHDGTTVTFL

>member
-1 MNGKRIVSAALA
+1 M
-13 LLLTAGIPMA
+13 
-23 AMAEE
+23 
-28 YDLANGN
+28 
-35 ITVSADDSG
+35 
-44 QYVSQEGG
+44 
-52 VAKEKQTTETV
+52 
-63 IKQADNTAAT
+63 
-73 GNTITVETSGGA
+73 
-85 KAELTIEDLNV
+85 
-96 RSGDTSAIDVKGS
+96 KGS

-128 VIHVSKGNVT
+128 VVHVSEGHVT

-145 YADNDSDSDHAKIG
+145 YADNDPDSDHAKIG
-159 SNGSEDTSNSED
+159 SNVRED

-184 TTGDDRNDYGVGGG
+184 RTGNDRHDAGSGDG
-198 AAIGSGRRGNM
+198 AAIGSGWEGNM
-209 SGDITIDE
+209 SGDIVIDE
-217 NATVIASSSEDGAGI
+217 NANVTVSSSEC
-232 GSGLRGDMSG
+232 
-242 TITIG
+242 
-247 GNATVTG
+247 
-254 TSGYDG
+254 G
-260 AGIGSGENGTM
+260 AGIGSGEDGEM
-271 SRTITIDGNAKVTA
+271 SGNITIDGNAKVTA
-285 WSEAQGAGIGAGEDS
+285 WSEKEGAGIGTGENG
-300 GVSGTIWI
+300 GVSGTIRI
-308 GGDAKVTAGSGCDG
+308 GGNASVKAGSACDG
-322 AGIGGGGDEDGDI
+322 AGIGGGGDEDGRI
-335 QEDGKIIICGNAEVI
+335 LKGGKIIICGNAEVI
-350 AIGEDEGCGIGSGE
+350 AIGEDEGCGIGGGE
-364 ESNMKGMLLICDNA
+364 DAKMRGMILICDNA

-384 GDCAAAIGTDAARN
+384 GDRAAAIGTDDSDD

-412 TGVENGVRFDYDKKQ
+412 TGVEDDIYFDYDTKQ
-427 IIYTLRKSAV
+427 IIYTLDESAV
-437 GIIGGGQSNGQSNR
+437 GIIGDGQSN
-451 HDSTDGFYIL
+451 HHYSTDGFYIL
-461 GPDAS
+461 SPDAA

-476 SLKQYI
+476 GLKQYI

-492 GDPENLTMLAVRQE
+492 GDPENLTMLAVRQK

-511 VEASGQGTLERVLY
+511 VETSGQGTLEQVLY

-537 YTVKCVLRLSQD
+537 YTVSCVLRLSQD

-569 EAARTEALFRVT
+569 EAASAEALFRVT
-581 DADGRDIPYTQ
+581 DADGRDIPYTR

-635 SSSFL
+635 SSSFQ

-648 GISDRYT
+648 RISDRYT

>member
-23 AMAEE
+23 ALAEE

-35 ITVSADDSG
+35 ITVSADNSG
-44 QYVSQEGG
+44 QYVSQAGG
-52 VAKEKQTTETV
+52 VTNEKQTTETV

-96 RSGDTSAIDVKGS
+96 SSGNTSAIDVKGS

-121 LETDDAS
+121 LKTDDAS
-128 VIHVSKGNVT
+128 VIHVSEGDVT

-145 YADNDSDSDHAKIG
+145 YADNDPESEHAKIG
-159 SNGSEDTSNSED
+159 SNHSED

-184 TTGDDRNDYGVGGG
+184 TTGDDRDDAGSGDG
-198 AAIGSGRRGNM
+198 AAIGSGWKGKM
-209 SGDITIDE
+209 SGDIVIDE
-217 NATVIASSSEDGAGI
+217 NANVTVSSSESGAGI
-232 GSGLRGDMSG
+232 GSGDNGEMSG
-242 TITIG
+242 NITITD
-247 GNATVTG
+247 NAEVVS

-260 AGIGSGENGTM
+260 AGIGSGENREM
-271 SRTITIDGNAKVTA
+271 SGTITIDGNAKVTA
-285 WSEAQGAGIGAGEDS
+285 WSEKEGAGIGAGENG
-300 GVSGTIWI
+300 GVSGTIRI
-308 GGDAKVTAGSGCDG
+308 GGNASVKAGSACDG
-322 AGIGGGGDEDGDI
+322 TGIGGGGDEDGHI
-335 QEDGKIIICGNAEVI
+335 LKGGKIIICGNAEVI
-350 AIGEDEGCGIGSGE
+350 AIGEDEGSGIGSGE
-364 ESNMKGMLLICDNA
+364 DAKMRGMILIRDNA

-384 GDCAAAIGTDAARN
+384 GGRAAAIGTDDAGD

-412 TGVENGVRFDYDKKQ
+412 TGVEDDIYFDYDTKQ
-427 IIYTLRKSAV
+427 IIYTLDESAV
-437 GIIGGGQSNGQSNR
+437 GIIGDGQSN
-451 HDSTDGFYIL
+451 HHYSTDGFYIL
-461 GPDAS
+461 SPDVS

-476 SLKQYI
+476 GLKQYI
-482 NLLLSGENHD
+482 NLLLSGENND
-492 GDPENLTMLAVRQE
+492 GEPENLTMLAVRQE
-506 NGVYT
+506 NGVYS
-511 VEASGQGTLERVLY
+511 VETSGQGTLEQVLY

-537 YTVKCVLRLSQD
+537 YTVSCVLRLSQD
-549 KTIDFEFELIIPDSA
+549 KTISFEFELIIPDSA

-569 EAARTEALFRVT
+569 EAASAEALFRVT

-635 SSSFL
+635 SSSFQ

-648 GISDRYT
+648 RISDRYT

>member
-23 AMAEE
+23 ALAEE

-35 ITVSADDSG
+35 ITVKADNSG

-52 VAKEKQTTETV
+52 VTSEKQTTETV

-73 GNTITVETSGGA
+73 GNTITVKTSDGA

-96 RSGDTSAIDVKGS
+96 SSGNTSAIDVKGS

-121 LETDDAS
+121 LKTDDAS
-128 VIHVSKGNVT
+128 VIHVSEGDVT

-145 YADNDSDSDHAKIG
+145 YADNSIYSGHAKIG
-159 SNGSEDTSNSED
+159 SNDSED

-177 ITGNAQV
+177 ITGNTQV
-184 TTGDDRNDYGVGGG
+184 TTGDDRDGYGGGDG
-198 AAIGSGRRGNM
+198 AAIGSGANGDM
-209 SGDITIDE
+209 SGDIVIDE
-217 NATVIASSSEDGAGI
+217 NANVTVSSSESGAGI
-232 GSGLRGDMSG
+232 GSGENGEMSG
-242 TITIG
+242 NITITD
-247 GNATVTG
+247 NAEVVS

-260 AGIGSGENGTM
+260 AGIGSGEDRKM
-271 SRTITIDGNAKVTA
+271 SGTITIDGNAKVTA
-285 WSEAQGAGIGAGEDS
+285 WSEKQGAGIGAGEE
-300 GVSGTIWI
+300 GGISGTIRI
-308 GGDAKVTAGSGCDG
+308 GGNASVKAGSACDG

-335 QEDGKIIICGNAEVI
+335 LESGKIIICGNAEVI
-350 AIGEDEGCGIGSGE
+350 AIGEDLGCGIGGGE
-364 ESNMKGMLLICDNA
+364 DAEMEGMILIRDNA

-384 GDCAAAIGTDAARN
+384 GDRAAAIGANAAGD

-412 TGVENGVRFDYDKKQ
+412 TGVEDGIHFDYDTKQ
-427 IIYTLRKSAV
+427 IIYTLDESAV
-437 GIIGGGQSNGQSNR
+437 GIIGDGQSNH

-461 GPDAS
+461 GPDVS

-506 NGVYT
+506 NGVYS
-511 VEASGQGTLERVLY
+511 VETSGQGTLEQVLY

-635 SSSFL
+635 SSSFQ

-648 GISDRYT
+648 RISDRYT

-666 LGQQKTDIQKL
+666 LGQQKTDLRKL

>member
-13 LLLTAGIPMA
+13 LLLTAGMPMA
-23 AMAEE
+23 ALAEE

-35 ITVSADDSG
+35 ITVKADNSG

-52 VAKEKQTTETV
+52 VTNEKQTTETV
-63 IKQADNTAAT
+63 IKQADNTADT

-96 RSGDTSAIDVKGS
+96 SSGNTSAIDVKGS

-121 LETDDAS
+121 LKTDDAS
-128 VIHVSKGNVT
+128 VIHVSEGDVT

-145 YADNDSDSDHAKIG
+145 YADNDPESEHAKIG
-159 SNGSEDTSNSED
+159 SNHSED

-184 TTGDDRNDYGVGGG
+184 TTGDDRDDAGSGDG
-198 AAIGSGRRGNM
+198 AAIGSGWKGKM
-209 SGDITIDE
+209 SGDIVIDE
-217 NATVIASSSEDGAGI
+217 NANVTVSSSESGAGI
-232 GSGLRGDMSG
+232 GSGDNGEMSG
-242 TITIG
+242 NITITD
-247 GNATVTG
+247 NAEVVS

-260 AGIGSGENGTM
+260 AGIGSGENREM
-271 SRTITIDGNAKVTA
+271 SGTITIDGNAKVTA
-285 WSEAQGAGIGAGEDS
+285 WSEKEGAGIGAGENG
-300 GVSGTIWI
+300 GVSGTIRI
-308 GGDAKVTAGSGCDG
+308 GGNASVKAGSACDG
-322 AGIGGGGDEDGDI
+322 AGIGGGGDEDGHI
-335 QEDGKIIICGNAEVI
+335 LKGGKIIICGNAEVI
-350 AIGEDEGCGIGSGE
+350 AIGEDEGSGIGSGE
-364 ESNMKGMLLICDNA
+364 DAKMRGMILICDNA

-384 GDCAAAIGTDAARN
+384 GDRAAAIGTDDSDD

-412 TGVENGVRFDYDKKQ
+412 TGVEDGIHFDYDTKQ
-427 IIYTLRKSAV
+427 IIYTLDESAV
-437 GIIGGGQSNGQSNR
+437 GIIGDGQSN
-451 HDSTDGFYIL
+451 HHYSTDGFYIL
-461 GPDAS
+461 SPDVS

-476 SLKQYI
+476 GLKQYI
-482 NLLLSGENHD
+482 NLLLSGENND
-492 GDPENLTMLAVRQE
+492 GEPENLTMLAVRQE

-511 VEASGQGTLERVLY
+511 VETSGQGTLEQVLY

-537 YTVKCVLRLSQD
+537 YTVSCVLRLSQD

-569 EAARTEALFRVT
+569 EAASAEALFRVT

-635 SSSFL
+635 SSSFQ

-648 GISDRYT
+648 RISDRYT
-655 LTHDGSTVTFL
+655 LTHDGTTVTFL

>member
-13 LLLTAGIPMA
+13 LLLSAGIPMA
-23 AMAEE
+23 ALAEE

-35 ITVSADDSG
+35 IIVSADDSG

-52 VAKEKQTTETV
+52 VANEKQTTETV

-96 RSGDTSAIDVKGS
+96 SSGDTSAIDVKGS

-121 LETDDAS
+121 LETEDAS
-128 VIHVSKGNVT
+128 VIHVSEGHVT

-145 YADNDSDSDHAKIG
+145 YADNSIHSDHAKIG
-159 SNGSEDTSNSED
+159 SNDSED

-184 TTGDDRNDYGVGGG
+184 TTGDDRDGYGGGDG
-198 AAIGSGRRGNM
+198 AAIGSGYNGDM
-209 SGDITIDE
+209 SGNIVIDE
-217 NATVIASSSEDGAGI
+217 NANVTVSSSQCGAGI
-232 GSGLRGDMSG
+232 GSGEDGEMSG
-242 TITIG
+242 NITITD
-247 GNATVTG
+247 NAEVVS

-260 AGIGSGENGTM
+260 AGIGSGEDRDM
-271 SRTITIDGNAKVTA
+271 SGTITIDGNAKVTA
-285 WSEAQGAGIGAGEDS
+285 WSEAQGAGIGAGED
-300 GVSGTIWI
+300 GGISGTIRI
-308 GGDAKVTAGSGCDG
+308 GGDAKVTAGSDRDG
-322 AGIGGGGDEDGDI
+322 AGIGGGGGGDEDGDI
-335 QEDGKIIICGNAEVI
+335 QEGGKIIICGNAEVI
-350 AIGEDEGCGIGSGE
+350 AIGEDQGCGIGSGE

-384 GDCAAAIGTDAARN
+384 GAHSAAIGSNEYGD

-412 TGVENGVRFDYDKKQ
+412 TGVEKRVSFDYDTKQ
-427 IIYTLRKSAV
+427 INYKLDESAL
-437 GIIGGGQSNGQSNR
+437 GIIGDGNSNR
-451 HDSTDGFYIL
+451 HGSTDGFYIL

-492 GDPENLTMLAVRQE
+492 GEPENLTMLAVRQE

-511 VEASGQGTLERVLY
+511 VEASGQGTLEQVLY

-537 YTVKCVLRLSQD
+537 YTVKCVLRLSQN

-635 SSSFL
+635 SSSFQ

-648 GISDRYT
+648 RISDRYT

>member
-23 AMAEE
+23 ALAEE

-35 ITVSADDSG
+35 ITVKADNSG

-52 VAKEKQTTETV
+52 VTNEKQTTETV

-96 RSGDTSAIDVKGS
+96 SSGNTSAIDVKGS

-128 VIHVSKGNVT
+128 VVHVSEGHVT

-145 YADNDSDSDHAKIG
+145 YADNDPDSDHAKIG
-159 SNGSEDTSNSED
+159 SNVSED

-184 TTGDDRNDYGVGGG
+184 TTGDDRHDDGLGDG
-198 AAIGSGRRGNM
+198 AAIGSGWKGKM
-209 SGDITIDE
+209 SGDIVIDE
-217 NATVIASSSEDGAGI
+217 NANVTVSSSESGAGI
-232 GSGLRGDMSG
+232 GSGDNGEMSG
-242 TITIG
+242 NITITDS
-247 GNATVTG
+247 AEVVS

-260 AGIGSGENGTM
+260 AGIGSGENRDM
-271 SRTITIDGNAKVTA
+271 SGTITIDGNAKVTA
-285 WSEAQGAGIGAGEDS
+285 WSEKEGAGIGTGEN
-300 GVSGTIWI
+300 GCVSGTIRI
-308 GGDAKVTAGSGCDG
+308 GGNASVKAGSACDG

-335 QEDGKIIICGNAEVI
+335 LESGKIIICGNAEVI
-350 AIGEDEGCGIGSGE
+350 AIGEDEGSGIGSGE
-364 ESNMKGMLLICDNA
+364 DAKMRGMILICDNA

-384 GDCAAAIGTDAARN
+384 GDRAAAIGTDDSDD

-412 TGVENGVRFDYDKKQ
+412 TGVEDGIHFDYDTKQ
-427 IIYTLRKSAV
+427 IIYTLDESAV
-437 GIIGGGQSNGQSNR
+437 GIIGDGQSN
-451 HDSTDGFYIL
+451 HHYSTDGFYIL
-461 GPDAS
+461 SPDVS

-482 NLLLSGENHD
+482 NLLLSGENND
-492 GDPENLTMLAVRQE
+492 GEPENLTMLAVRQE

-511 VEASGQGTLERVLY
+511 VETSGQGTLERVLY

-537 YTVKCVLRLSQD
+537 YTVSCVLRLSQD

-592 AREGSTLTIA
+592 AREGSTLTIV

-635 SSSFL
+635 SSSFQ

-648 GISDRYT
+648 RISDRYT

>member
-23 AMAEE
+23 ALAEE

-35 ITVSADDSG
+35 ITVKADNSG
-44 QYVSQEGG
+44 QYVSQEG
-52 VAKEKQTTETV
+52 VVTNEKQTTETV
-63 IKQADNTAAT
+63 IKQADNTADT
-73 GNTITVETSGGA
+73 GNTITVETSDGA

-96 RSGDTSAIDVKGS
+96 SSGNTSAIDVKGS

-128 VIHVSKGNVT
+128 VIHVSEGHVT

-145 YADNDSDSDHAKIG
+145 YADNDSDSKHAKIG
-159 SNGSEDTSNSED
+159 SNGSEDTSGSED

-184 TTGDDRNDYGVGGG
+184 TTGDDRDDHGVGNG
-198 AAIGSGRRGNM
+198 AAIGSGQRGNM
-209 SGDITIDE
+209 SGGITIDE

-271 SRTITIDGNAKVTA
+271 SGTITIDGNAKVTA
-285 WSEAQGAGIGAGEDS
+285 WSEKQGAGIGAGEDA

-308 GGDAKVTAGSGCDG
+308 GGDAKVTAGSDNDG
-322 AGIGGGGDEDGDI
+322 AGIGGGGDKDGHI

-350 AIGEDEGCGIGSGE
+350 AIGEDEGCGIGGGE
-364 ESNMKGMLLICDNA
+364 DAEMRGMILICDNA

-384 GDCAAAIGTDAARN
+384 GDSAAAIGANAARD

-412 TGVENGVRFDYDKKQ
+412 TGVEVEDDTYFDYDTKQ
-427 IIYTLRKSAV
+427 IKYTLDESAV
-437 GIIGGGQSNGQSNR
+437 GIIGDGQSN
-451 HDSTDGFYIL
+451 HHYSTDGFYIL

-492 GDPENLTMLAVRQE
+492 GEPENLTMLAVRQE

-511 VEASGQGTLERVLY
+511 VETSGQGKLEQVLY

-537 YTVKCVLRLSQD
+537 YTVKCVLRLSQN

-620 QAQGVEKIVFKTNGA
+620 QAQGIEKIVFKTNGA
-635 SSSFL
+635 SSSFQ

-648 GISDRYT
+648 RISDRYT

>member
-23 AMAEE
+23 ALAEE

-35 ITVSADDSG
+35 ITVKADNSG

-52 VAKEKQTTETV
+52 VTNEKQTTETV

-73 GNTITVETSGGA
+73 GNTITVETTGGA

-96 RSGDTSAIDVKGS
+96 SSGNTSAIDVKGS

-128 VIHVSKGNVT
+128 VIHVSEGHVT

-145 YADNDSDSDHAKIG
+145 YADNDPDSDHAKIG
-159 SNGSEDTSNSED
+159 SNVRED

-184 TTGDDRNDYGVGGG
+184 RTGDDRHDAGSGDG
-198 AAIGSGRRGNM
+198 AAIGSGKNGNM
-209 SGDITIDE
+209 SGDIVIDE
-217 NATVIASSSEDGAGI
+217 NANVTVSSSQCGAGI
-232 GSGLRGDMSG
+232 GSGEDGEMSG
-242 TITIG
+242 NITITD
-247 GNATVTG
+247 NAEVVS

-260 AGIGSGENGTM
+260 AGIGSGEDRKM
-271 SRTITIDGNAKVTA
+271 SGTITIDGNAKVTA
-285 WSEAQGAGIGAGEDS
+285 WSEEEGAGIGAGEDS
-300 GVSGTIWI
+300 GVSGTIRI
-308 GGDAKVTAGSGCDG
+308 GGNASVKAGSACDG
-322 AGIGGGGDEDGDI
+322 AGIGGGGDEDGHI
-335 QEDGKIIICGNAEVI
+335 LESGKIIIYGNAEVI
-350 AIGEDEGCGIGSGE
+350 AIGEDEGCGIGGGE
-364 ESNMKGMLLICDNA
+364 DAKMKGMILIRDNA

-384 GDCAAAIGTDAARN
+384 GGRAAAIGTDDAGD

-412 TGVENGVRFDYDKKQ
+412 TGVEDDIYFDYDKKQ
-427 IIYTLRKSAV
+427 IIYTLDESAV
-437 GIIGGGQSNGQSNR
+437 GIIGDGQSNH
-451 HDSTDGFYIL
+451 HDSTGGFYIL
-461 GPDAS
+461 SPDAS

-492 GDPENLTMLAVRQE
+492 GEPENLTMLAVRQE

-511 VEASGQGTLERVLY
+511 VETSGQGTLERVLY

-635 SSSFL
+635 SSSFQ

-648 GISDRYT
+648 RISDRYT

>member
-13 LLLTAGIPMA
+13 LLLAAGMPMA
-23 AMAEE
+23 ALAEE

-35 ITVSADDSG
+35 ITVSADNSG

-52 VAKEKQTTETV
+52 VTNEKQTTETV

-73 GNTITVETSGGA
+73 GNTITIETTGGA

-96 RSGDTSAIDVKGS
+96 SSGDTSAIDVKGS

-121 LETDDAS
+121 LETNNAS
-128 VIHVSKGNVT
+128 VIHVSEGHVT

-145 YADNDSDSDHAKIG
+145 YADNNIHSDHAKIG
-159 SNGSEDTSNSED
+159 SNGSEDTSGSED

-184 TTGDDRNDYGVGGG
+184 TTGDDRHDHGVGNG

-209 SGDITIDE
+209 SGGITIDE

-271 SRTITIDGNAKVTA
+271 SGTITIDGNAKVTA
-285 WSEAQGAGIGAGEDS
+285 WSEKQGAGIGAGEDS

-308 GGDAKVTAGSGCDG
+308 GGDAKVTAGSDCDG
-322 AGIGGGGDEDGDI
+322 AGIGGGGDKDGHI

-350 AIGEDEGCGIGSGE
+350 AIGEDEGCGIGGGE
-364 ESNMKGMLLICDNA
+364 DAEMKGMILICDNA

-384 GDCAAAIGTDAARN
+384 GDRAAAIGTEAAGD

-412 TGVENGVRFDYDKKQ
+412 TGVEVEDDTYFDYDTKQ
-427 IIYTLRKSAV
+427 IKYKLDESAL
-437 GIIGGGQSNGQSNR
+437 GIIGDSSDNCY
-451 HDSTDGFYIL
+451 DSTDGFYIL
-461 GPDAS
+461 GPDVS

-492 GDPENLTMLAVRQE
+492 GEPENLTMLAVRQE

-511 VEASGQGTLERVLY
+511 VEASGQGTLEQVLY
-525 NGSSQAPSAPGR
+525 NGSSRAPSAPGR
-537 YTVKCVLRLSQD
+537 YTVKCVLRLSQN

-655 LTHDGSTVTFL
+655 LTHDGTTVTFL

>member
-1 MNGKRIVSAALA
+1 MITMNGKRIVSAALA
-13 LLLTAGIPMA
+13 LLLTAGMPMA
-23 AMAEE
+23 ALAEE

-35 ITVSADDSG
+35 ITVKADNSG

-52 VAKEKQTTETV
+52 VTNEKQTTETV

-96 RSGDTSAIDVKGS
+96 SSGNTSAIDVKGS

-121 LETDDAS
+121 LKTDDAS
-128 VIHVSKGNVT
+128 VIHVSEGDVT

-145 YADNDSDSDHAKIG
+145 YADNDPESEHAKIG
-159 SNGSEDTSNSED
+159 SNHSED

-184 TTGDDRNDYGVGGG
+184 TTGDDRDDAGSGDG
-198 AAIGSGRRGNM
+198 AAIGSGWKGKM
-209 SGDITIDE
+209 SGDIVIDE
-217 NATVIASSSEDGAGI
+217 NANVTVSSSESGAGI
-232 GSGLRGDMSG
+232 GSGDNGEMSG
-242 TITIG
+242 NITITD
-247 GNATVTG
+247 NAEVVS

-260 AGIGSGENGTM
+260 AGIGSGENREM
-271 SRTITIDGNAKVTA
+271 SGTITIDGNAKVTA
-285 WSEAQGAGIGAGEDS
+285 WSEKEGAGIGAGENG
-300 GVSGTIWI
+300 GVSGTIRI
-308 GGDAKVTAGSGCDG
+308 GGNASVKAGSACDG
-322 AGIGGGGDEDGDI
+322 AGIGGGGDEDGHI
-335 QEDGKIIICGNAEVI
+335 LKGGKIIICGNAEVI
-350 AIGEDEGCGIGSGE
+350 AIGEDEGSGIGGGE
-364 ESNMKGMLLICDNA
+364 DAKMKGMILIRDNA

-384 GDCAAAIGTDAARN
+384 GGRAAAIGTDDAGD

-412 TGVENGVRFDYDKKQ
+412 TGVEDDIYFDYDKKQ
-427 IIYTLRKSAV
+427 IIYTLDESAV
-437 GIIGGGQSNGQSNR
+437 GIIGDGQSNH
-451 HDSTDGFYIL
+451 HDSTGGFYIL
-461 GPDAS
+461 SPDAS

-492 GDPENLTMLAVRQE
+492 GEPENLTMLAVRQE

-511 VEASGQGTLERVLY
+511 VETSGQGTLERVLY

-635 SSSFL
+635 SSSFQ

-648 GISDRYT
+648 RISDRYT

>member
-13 LLLTAGIPMA
+13 LLLTAGIPMTA
-23 AMAEE
+23 LAEE

-35 ITVSADDSG
+35 ITVSADNSG

-52 VAKEKQTTETV
+52 VTNEKQTTETV

-96 RSGDTSAIDVKGS
+96 SSGNTSAIDVKGS

-128 VIHVSKGNVT
+128 VIHVSEGHVT

-145 YADNDSDSDHAKIG
+145 YADNDPDSDHAKIG
-159 SNGSEDTSNSED
+159 SNVRED

-184 TTGDDRNDYGVGGG
+184 TTGDDRHDDGSGDG
-198 AAIGSGRRGNM
+198 AAIGSGWEGNM
-209 SGDITIDE
+209 SGDIVIDE
-217 NATVIASSSEDGAGI
+217 NANVTVSSSE
-232 GSGLRGDMSG
+232 S
-242 TITIG
+242 
-247 GNATVTG
+247 
-254 TSGYDG
+254 G
-260 AGIGSGENGTM
+260 AGIGSGEDGEM
-271 SRTITIDGNAKVTA
+271 SGNITIDGNAKVTA
-285 WSEAQGAGIGAGEDS
+285 WSEKEGAGIGTGENG
-300 GVSGTIWI
+300 GVSGTIRI
-308 GGDAKVTAGSGCDG
+308 GGNASVKAGSACDG

-335 QEDGKIIICGNAEVI
+335 LESGKIIIYGNAEVI
-350 AIGEDEGCGIGSGE
+350 AIGEDKGSGIGSGE
-364 ESNMKGMLLICDNA
+364 DAKMRGMILICDNA

-384 GDCAAAIGTDAARN
+384 GDRAAAIGTDDSDD

-412 TGVENGVRFDYDKKQ
+412 TGVEDGIHFDYDTKQ
-427 IIYTLRKSAV
+427 IIYTLDESAV
-437 GIIGGGQSNGQSNR
+437 GIIGDGQSN
-451 HDSTDGFYIL
+451 HHYSTDGFYIL
-461 GPDAS
+461 SPDVS

-476 SLKQYI
+476 GLKQYI
-482 NLLLSGENHD
+482 NLLLSGENND
-492 GDPENLTMLAVRQE
+492 GEPENLTMLAVRQK
-506 NGVYT
+506 NGVYS
-511 VEASGQGTLERVLY
+511 VETSGQGTLERVLY

-549 KTIDFEFELIIPDSA
+549 KTISFEFELIIPDSA

-569 EAARTEALFRVT
+569 EAASAEALFRVT

-635 SSSFL
+635 SSSFQ
-640 PEQLLAEG
+640 PEQLLAEVR
-648 GISDRYT
+648 ISDRYT

>member
-23 AMAEE
+23 ALAEE

-35 ITVSADDSG
+35 ITVSADNSG

-52 VAKEKQTTETV
+52 VTNEKQTTETV
-63 IKQADNTAAT
+63 IKQADNTADT

-96 RSGDTSAIDVKGS
+96 SSVNTSAIDVKGS

-121 LETDDAS
+121 LKTDDAS
-128 VIHVSKGNVT
+128 VIHVSEGDVT

-145 YADNDSDSDHAKIG
+145 YADNDPESEHAKIG
-159 SNGSEDTSNSED
+159 SNVSED

-184 TTGDDRNDYGVGGG
+184 TTGDDRHDDGLGDG
-198 AAIGSGRRGNM
+198 AAIGSGWKGKM
-209 SGDITIDE
+209 SGDIVIDE
-217 NATVIASSSEDGAGI
+217 NANVTVSSSESGAGI
-232 GSGLRGDMSG
+232 GSGDNGEMSG
-242 TITIG
+242 NITIT
-247 GNATVTG
+247 ASAEVVS

-260 AGIGSGENGTM
+260 AGIGSGEEGEM
-271 SRTITIDGNAKVTA
+271 SGNITIDGNAKVTA
-285 WSEAQGAGIGAGEDS
+285 WSEKQGAGIGAGEEGS
-300 GVSGTIWI
+300 ISGTIWI
-308 GGDAKVTAGSGCDG
+308 GGNASVKAGSACDG
-322 AGIGGGGDEDGDI
+322 AGIGGGGDEDGHI
-335 QEDGKIIICGNAEVI
+335 LESGKIIIYGNAEVI
-350 AIGEDEGCGIGSGE
+350 AIGEDEGCGIGGGE
-364 ESNMKGMLLICDNA
+364 DAKMRGMILIRDNA

-384 GDCAAAIGTDAARN
+384 GDRAAAIGTDAAGD

-412 TGVENGVRFDYDKKQ
+412 TGVEDDIYFDYDTKQ
-427 IIYTLRKSAV
+427 IIYTLDESAV
-437 GIIGGGQSNGQSNR
+437 GIIGDGQSNH
-451 HDSTDGFYIL
+451 HDSTGGFYIL
-461 GPDAS
+461 SPDVS

-492 GDPENLTMLAVRQE
+492 GEPENLTMLAVRQE

-511 VEASGQGTLERVLY
+511 VETSGQGTLERVLY

-537 YTVKCVLRLSQD
+537 YTVSCVLRLSQD
-549 KTIDFEFELIIPDSA
+549 KTISFEFELIIPDSA
-564 SKEAS
+564 SREAS

-635 SSSFL
+635 SSSFQ

-648 GISDRYT
+648 RISDRYT